1 MRIVTP
7 HTLPAAERVALE
19 TLAEL
24 HLADSLPYARKAH
37 TLARWGYA
45 RRLIGDQDYNRIIA
59 LDDFVIIRNG
69 A

>member
-7 HTLPAAERVALE
+7 HSLPEAERETLG

-24 HLADSLPYARKAH
+24 HLADTMPYARKCH

-45 RRLIGDQDYNRIIA
+45 RRLISDSDYNRLIS
-59 LDDFVIIRNG
+59 LTDFVIIKNG

>member
-1 MRIVTP
+1 MRVTISDS
-7 HTLPAAERVALE
+7 LPEAERETLG

-24 HLADSLPYARKAH
+24 HLADTMPYARKCH

-45 RRLIGDQDYNRIIA
+45 RRLISDSDYNRLIA
-59 LDDFVIIRNG
+59 LADFVIIKNG

>member
-7 HTLPAAERVALE
+7 HNLAAAERESIE

-24 HLADSLPYARKAH
+24 HLADSLPYARRLH

-45 RRLIGDQDYNRIIA
+45 RRLIGDSDYNSLIA
-59 LDDFVIIRNG
+59 LPDILIIRNG